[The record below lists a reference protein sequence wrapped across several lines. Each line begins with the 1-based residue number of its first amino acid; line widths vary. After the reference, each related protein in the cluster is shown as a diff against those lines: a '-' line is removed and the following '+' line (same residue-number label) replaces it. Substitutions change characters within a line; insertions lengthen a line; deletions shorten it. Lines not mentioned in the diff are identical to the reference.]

1 MEQDKRNSRQGKRRL
16 HAADQEEA
24 RVWRAFYHRASSP
37 SVAAELIAYLDQDD
51 DLLGQ
56 HQGLYLQCR
65 HTIRRAKRR
74 KAVAA
79 ALGHMV
85 ATLVTSLVSL
95 PCRWVANALGFGVD
109 VARATAGQPVES
121 EVPSTPKRCRR
132 GRSAAR
138 IKPEEERKKPEAG
151 AA

>member
-1 MEQDKRNSRQGKRRL
+1 MEHERNNGRQGKRRL

-24 RVWRAFYHRASSP
+24 RVWRAFYHRASNP
-37 SVAAELIAYLDQDD
+37 SVAAELIAYLEQDD
-51 DLLGQ
+51 DLHGR

-74 KAVAA
+74 KAIAA

-85 ATLVTSLVSL
+85 AALVTSLVSL

-109 VARATAGQPVES
+109 VARATAGRPVES
-121 EVPSTPKRCRR
+121 ETPTAPKRARHR
-132 GRSAAR
+132 KGTAPIQPSDDRKEPGAGSA
-138 IKPEEERKKPEAG
+138 
-151 AA
+151 